1 MFIITDKD
9 CIINLNNITC
19 IYVKPFTVN
28 GVKGGRIMVQFS
40 ETAEFSDEVAIR
52 DYTQYD
58 DAVKGL
64 YDLAIML
71 EAKKV

>member
-19 IYVKPFTVN
+19 IYIKPFTVN

-40 ETAEFSDEVAIR
+40 ETEEFSDEVAIR
-52 DYTQYD
+52 EYNLYN
-58 DAVKGL
+58 DAVNSL

-71 EAKKV
+71 EARKI

>member
-28 GVKGGRIMVQFS
+28 GAKGGRIMVQFS
-40 ETAEFSDEVAIR
+40 ETEEFSDEVAIR
-52 DYTQYD
+52 EYNLYN